1 MRSSLRP
8 FDHAFGVRRSCSEE
22 RSLGGG
28 CGVLGLI
35 VGWPC
40 SPLSRLISLRRRW
53 ISAWAARSSA
63 LTSSSR
69 LSSRLTSSRA
79 CSSAM
84 LCRSRSSSI
93 VPLAPAERHY
103 VYCVPVCPFSPLVAT
118 CYSMGF
124 QPRIFEVIRPAP
136 IFHTDNQGRLA
147 LPADAPQ
154 RDPVGLLSRGRV
166 RGQSQAHC
174 ATLFRIVPDSY
185 DQVVD
190 QKMD

>member
-124 QPRIFEVIRPAP
+124 QPRIFEVIPSRHTLPSLHLNDIIQDRPAA
-136 IFHTDNQGRLA
+136 HRH
-147 LPADAPQ
+147 
-154 RDPVGLLSRGRV
+154 LLTR
-166 RGQSQAHC
+166 
-174 ATLFRIVPDSY
+174 T
-185 DQVVD
+185 
-190 QKMD
+190 